1 MAASLI
7 ILIRASLNAILRTA
21 GTQWPILTTLSPA
34 LPPPSPSPRVLV
46 CDRFQYLQNNHIWN
60 EMKIYWSSTQDFF
73 TFGCSECFQ
82 MLLNFR
88 NNFGSWRIQRR
99 FHRYNNQERDRIEPL
114 RNIQMDTGYLC
125 DNRYIWQ
132 ILVFAS
138 KSIKINETRISRD
151 IGVLLHMKIV
161 AWTAGVT
168 WVGLSWIGDVV
179 AIYSNCCNTLAMGW
193 VKIKK
198 VDWNR
203 CVLSKW
209 KELLSTVAKSV
220 FASGN
225 RFFEA
230 EFF

>member
-1 MAASLI
+1 
-7 ILIRASLNAILRTA
+7 
-21 GTQWPILTTLSPA
+21 
-34 LPPPSPSPRVLV
+34 
-46 CDRFQYLQNNHIWN
+46 
-60 EMKIYWSSTQDFF
+60 MKQYWSSTQDFF
-73 TFGCSECFQ
+73 TFCCSQCFQ

-132 ILVFAS
+132 IWVFTS
-138 KSIKINETRISRD
+138 KPIKTNETRISRD
-151 IGVLLHMKIV
+151 VGVLRHMKIV

-168 WVGLSWIGDVV
+168 WVDLSWIGDVV
-179 AIYSNCCNTLAMGW
+179 AIYSDCCNTLAMGW

-203 CVLSKW
+203 CGFNIIMKRAPVGAKN
-209 KELLSTVAKSV
+209 ELMNKIFNRQALTGLRKTRPPGVTKRPTLWASQCLLEKRYIFAK
-220 FASGN
+220 A
-225 RFFEA
+225 
-230 EFF
+230 